1 MVSINIGNGQGITYA
16 IRDAIGAKNI
26 KNKDLTSWQKVMS
39 EVNNAQNKIN
49 QHNESNPDNKE
60 KSIFTGGNNVN
71 EIGDKTKYHKNFVV
85 QQGTIEIDDSTWNK
99 IVQIL
104 TGKASET
111 KPQEEPQK
119 PPAPLDGKPQNLAEG
134 INSTE
139 IPDKIDTPSGVSRA
153 ATESMVD
160 KLGGKIIERSVNGE
174 KQDIAVVEI
183 NGQKVRRAVNEDG
196 TLGENLAATKTFGK
210 NKYISGDFPAETK
223 VLEREV
229 NGKKQQIGIYE
240 DQDGNKVR
248 KLVTTDPETGK
259 TALGENLITVS
270 TMGKNKYVTESKFNA
285 DVRTMLGL
293 GADDEIPS
301 DLKAEYVNIG
311 GESSIVFKKDGKTMD
326 NAQLKEYM
334 ANYNKEKASNADTK
348 LAEDFDASFNSTGQ
362 AEIKDAAELAKS
374 QISLINNKFGD
385 KQGNINTDE
394 YFNYQLAE
402 QENALGRAFTE
413 DEKANFRAQTDL
425 VFKVLDS
432 DQSNEITE
440 QELVDYINNANEN
453 HDTTLTNDEVSK
465 YTERKLTELQT
476 KNVNAAKD
484 SGYTLSNIETEE
496 FGQMPVFQKDGK
508 TYNVNM
514 DGTVGEEILT
524 DELKSG
530 DSVIDDTP
538 PVPDKGKKGAGQ
550 ADGEKEYL
558 PGDIRSLSPKDRT
571 NATIN
576 LLKSGKI
583 REGAFVQIGGKLV
596 TMEDGK
602 FVTYDKGKIN
612 RQEISEKD
620 LRKLGEE

>member
-119 PPAPLDGKPQNLAEG
+119 PPAPLDGKPQKLAEG
-134 INSTE
+134 VSTE

-270 TMGKNKYVTESKFNA
+270 TMGKNKYVTESKFNT

-362 AEIKDAAELAKS
+362 AEIKDVAELAKS

-425 VFKVLDS
+425 VFKVIDS

-496 FGQMPVFQKDGK
+496 FGQIPVFQKDGK
-508 TYNVNM
+508 TYNLNM

-524 DELKSG
+524 DELKSE
-530 DSVIDDTP
+530 DSVNDDTP
-538 PVPDKGKKGAGQ
+538 PAPDKGKKGAGQ